1 MGASDSSRRPTASGP
16 VRFRVV
22 GIEDGMMLRQ
32 LLGKRLKVTPAIAAE
47 IVRAGGAY
55 VGPVRMCVPTV
66 RVTEGER
73 VTVYP
78 RAAEI
83 VAIDP
88 SGLRV
93 LHRDAQ
99 CVIVEKPHGVPAAA
113 TRAANRGTLAQALV
127 QRLEAEGVQRP
138 YVGLVHNLPAAASGL
153 ALFTLRGQAT
163 ESFYKVFAELAMQ
176 RRHRVRLRG
185 SFAGAQVVCE
195 APLCHL
201 LTGGA
206 AGSWRLARDG
216 DREPIAARSVFRKL
230 AELGEET
237 LVEVDDASADAIRL
251 HAAALGL
258 PIVGEDEAEGTLC
271 LLAERLAFTQP
282 LTGAAVAANA
292 SVPAWARLPGEVGS
306 DEAVGVDAGADE
318 SGDDGS

>member
-1 MGASDSSRRPTASGP
+1 MAKPASANGP

-78 RAAEI
+78 RAAQI

-88 SGLRV
+88 AMLTV

-127 QRLEAEGVQRP
+127 QRLEAEGVLRP
-138 YVGLVHNLPAAASGL
+138 YVGLVHNLPAAAAGL
-153 ALFTLRGQAT
+153 ALFTIRGQAT
-163 ESFYKVFAELAMQ
+163 ESFYKAFAELPTQ

-185 SFAGAQVVCE
+185 TFVGEQVVCE

-216 DREPIAARSVFRKL
+216 DREPVAARSVFTKL

-237 LVEVDDASADAIRL
+237 LAVVDEASADAIRL

-258 PIVGEDEAEGTLC
+258 PIVGEDEPEGTLC

-282 LTGAAVAANA
+282 VTGAAVVATA
-292 SVPAWARLPGEVGS
+292 SVPAWALLPGEALVT
-306 DEAVGVDAGADE
+306 DEAAGHGEIADE
-318 SGDDGS
+318 PG

>member
-1 MGASDSSRRPTASGP
+1 
-16 VRFRVV
+16 
-22 GIEDGMMLRQ
+22 
-32 LLGKRLKVTPAIAAE
+32 
-47 IVRAGGAY
+47 
-55 VGPVRMCVPTV
+55 
-66 RVTEGER
+66 
-73 VTVYP
+73 
-78 RAAEI
+78 

-88 SGLRV
+88 ALLTV

-127 QRLEAEGVQRP
+127 QRLEAEGVLRP
-138 YVGLVHNLPAAASGL
+138 YVGLVHNLPAAAAGL
-153 ALFTLRGQAT
+153 ALFTIRGQAT
-163 ESFYKVFAELAMQ
+163 ESFYKAFAELPTQ

-185 SFAGAQVVCE
+185 TFVGEQVVCE

-216 DREPIAARSVFRKL
+216 DREPVAARSVFRKI

-237 LVEVDDASADAIRL
+237 LAAVEDASADAIRL

-258 PIVGEDEAEGTLC
+258 PIVGEDEPEGTLC

-282 LTGAAVAANA
+282 VTGAAVVATA
-292 SVPAWARLPGEVGS
+292 SVPAWALLPGEALVT
-306 DEAVGVDAGADE
+306 DEAAGHGEIADE
-318 SGDDGS
+318 PG

>member
-1 MGASDSSRRPTASGP
+1 MMASKTTDSAGP

-78 RAAEI
+78 KAAQI

-88 SGLRV
+88 AALRL
-93 LHRDAQ
+93 LHRDER

-127 QRLEAEGVQRP
+127 QRLEAEGVLRP
-138 YVGLVHNLPAAASGL
+138 YVGLVHNLPAAAAGL
-153 ALFTLRGQAT
+153 ALFTIRGQAT
-163 ESFYKVFAELAMQ
+163 ESFYKLFAELPIR

-185 SFAGAQVVCE
+185 SFVGDQVVCE

-206 AGSWRLARDG
+206 AGSWRLAREG
-216 DREPIAARSVFRKL
+216 DREPVAARCVFRKL

-237 LVEVDDASADAIRL
+237 LAVVDDASADAIRL
-251 HAAALGL
+251 HAGALGL
-258 PIVGEDEAEGTLC
+258 PIVGDDEPEGTLC
-271 LLAERLAFTQP
+271 LLAETLAFTQP
-282 LTGAAVAANA
+282 QTGAAVAATA
-292 SVPAWARLPGEVGS
+292 SLPAWALLPGEVL
-306 DEAVGVDAGADE
+306 VGEPGPGADE
-318 SGDDGS
+318 

>member
-1 MGASDSSRRPTASGP
+1 MAKPASANGP

-78 RAAEI
+78 RAAQI

-88 SGLRV
+88 AMLTV

-127 QRLEAEGVQRP
+127 QRLEAEGVLRP
-138 YVGLVHNLPAAASGL
+138 YVGLVHNLPAAAAGL
-153 ALFTLRGQAT
+153 ALFTIRGQAT
-163 ESFYKVFAELAMQ
+163 ESFYKAFAELPTQ

-185 SFAGAQVVCE
+185 TFVGEQVVCE

-216 DREPIAARSVFRKL
+216 DREPVAARSVFRKI

-237 LVEVDDASADAIRL
+237 LAAVEDASADAIRL

-258 PIVGEDEAEGTLC
+258 PIVGEDEPEGTLC

-282 LTGAAVAANA
+282 VTGAAVVATA
-292 SVPAWARLPGEVGS
+292 SVPAWALLPGEALVT
-306 DEAVGVDAGADE
+306 DEAAGHGEIADE
-318 SGDDGS
+318 PG

>member
-1 MGASDSSRRPTASGP
+1 MAATTKTASGAGP

-22 GIEDGMMLRQ
+22 GVEDGMMLRQ
-32 LLGKRLKVTPAIAAE
+32 LLGKRLKLSPAAAAE

-78 RAAEI
+78 RAGQI

-88 SGLRV
+88 STLVVR
-93 LHRDAQ
+93 HRDEQ

-127 QRLEAEGVQRP
+127 QRLEAEGVLRP
-138 YVGLVHNLPAAASGL
+138 YVGLVHGLPAAAAGL

-163 ESFYKVFAELAMQ
+163 ESFLKVFAELPMR

-185 SFAGAQVVCE
+185 GFVGEQIVCE

-206 AGSWRLARDG
+206 AGSWRLARAG
-216 DREPIAARSVFRKL
+216 DREQVAARSVFEKV

-237 LVEVDDASADAIRL
+237 LAVVDDASAEAIRL
-251 HAAALGL
+251 HAGALGL
-258 PIVGEDEAEGTLC
+258 AIVGEDEPDGTLC
-271 LLAERLAFTQP
+271 LLAESLAFTQP
-282 LTGAAVAANA
+282 RTGVAVAATANL
-292 SVPAWARLPGEVGS
+292 PGWARLPGDDAAIVDEVG
-306 DEAVGVDAGADE
+306 A
-318 SGDDGS
+318 GDDEG

>member
-1 MGASDSSRRPTASGP
+1 MTSPAPAPHASGP

-22 GIEDGMMLRQ
+22 SVEDGMMLRQ
-32 LLGKRLKVTPAIAAE
+32 LLGKRLKVSPTVAAE

-55 VGPVRMCVPTV
+55 VGIVRMCVPTV

-83 VAIDP
+83 AAIDP
-88 SGLRV
+88 GTLRL
-93 LHRDAQ
+93 LHRDEQ

-127 QRLEAEGVQRP
+127 QRLEAEGVLRP
-138 YVGLVHNLPAAASGL
+138 YVGLVHNLPAAAAGL
-153 ALFTLRGQAT
+153 ALFTIRGQAT
-163 ESFYKVFAELAMQ
+163 ESFYKLFAELPMH

-185 SFAGAQVVCE
+185 SFSGERVVCE

-206 AGSWRLARDG
+206 AGSWRLARAG
-216 DREPIAARSVFRKL
+216 DREKLAARSEFHKL
-230 AELGEET
+230 GELGEET
-237 LVEVDDASADAIRL
+237 LAVVDGSSADAIRL
-251 HAAALGL
+251 YARALGL
-258 PIVGEDEAEGTLC
+258 AIVGEDEPSATLC
-271 LLAERLAFTQP
+271 LLAEALAFTQP
-282 LTGAAVAANA
+282 HSGAAVAVCA
-292 SVPAWARLPGEVGS
+292 SLPAWALLPGE
-306 DEAVGVDAGADE
+306 ALAAGAPPGLMDTE
-318 SGDDGS
+318 P

>member
-1 MGASDSSRRPTASGP
+1 MAKTASANGP

-78 RAAEI
+78 RAAQI

-88 SGLRV
+88 ALLTV

-127 QRLEAEGVQRP
+127 QRLEAEGVLRP
-138 YVGLVHNLPAAASGL
+138 YVGLVHNLPAAAAGL
-153 ALFTLRGQAT
+153 ALFTIRGQAT
-163 ESFYKVFAELAMQ
+163 ESFYKAFAELPTQ

-185 SFAGAQVVCE
+185 SFVGEQVVCE

-216 DREPIAARSVFRKL
+216 DREPVAARSVFRKI

-237 LVEVDDASADAIRL
+237 LAVVEDASADAIRL

-258 PIVGEDEAEGTLC
+258 PIVGEDEPEGTLC

-282 LTGAAVAANA
+282 VTGAAVAATA
-292 SVPAWARLPGEVGS
+292 SVPAWALLPGEALVT
-306 DEAVGVDAGADE
+306 DAAAGHGEIADE
-318 SGDDGS
+318 PG